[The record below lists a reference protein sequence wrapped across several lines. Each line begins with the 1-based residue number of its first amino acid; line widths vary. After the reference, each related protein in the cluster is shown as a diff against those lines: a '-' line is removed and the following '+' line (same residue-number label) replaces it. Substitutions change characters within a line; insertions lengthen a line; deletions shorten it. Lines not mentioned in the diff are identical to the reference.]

1 MSVPKYI
8 PIELNTLELEE
19 GVHIPQDFI
28 DDIRIAV
35 NFGKLYPVTPPQ
47 GVGIITQTL
56 SKYPTVNI
64 KDYRLIL
71 VKSSIIKDISE
82 SYYSQEFLNSEQYK
96 NYIQNKI
103 KHNSNYK
110 IFMIDFNS
118 KICEKIG
125 EGWACYGGI
134 FSSRTSSADGFYW
147 EDIRYQALVM
157 YDNNE
162 IKLPIPTITPTIY
175 NKYKRSFNLIRIY
188 SPNGICPYYSKGTCR
203 FNNTCSMIH
212 LKKIENK

>member
-1 MSVPKYI
+1 MTIPKYVS
-8 PIELNTLELEE
+8 IELNTLELEN
-19 GVHIPQDFI
+19 GVHIPQNFI
-28 DDIRIAV
+28 DDTRIAI
-35 NFGKLYPVTPPQ
+35 NFGRLYPITPPQ

-56 SKYPTVNI
+56 SKCPTINI

-96 NYIQNKI
+96 NYIDNKTR
-103 KHNSNYK
+103 HNDNYK
-110 IFMIDFNS
+110 IFMTDFNS

-125 EGWACYGGI
+125 EGWSCYGGT

-147 EDIRYQALVM
+147 EDIRYQSLVI
-157 YDNNE
+157 YDNN
-162 IKLPIPTITPTIY
+162 KTPSPTITLELY

-188 SPNGICPYYSKGTCR
+188 SPNCICPYYANGTCR
-203 FNNTCSMIH
+203 FNDRCSMIH
-212 LKKIENK
+212 LKKIEKK

>member
-110 IFMIDFNS
+110 ICMIDFNS

-125 EGWACYGGI
+125 EGWSCYGGT